1 MENIN
6 DIKVS
11 LATNSKTRYANGNI
25 IVKLSLH
32 DPAFSEG
39 YENSYSCYIFAEDFY
54 PMCNSLEAC
63 AQSDFEWPELTYVL
77 SSSHIW
83 MPGKYALYIRDKE
96 DVLMRADLIID
107 KRNRTK
113 VRNICECAML
123 GTEDV
128 MTTCLA
134 TDDIWC
140 KMADKPGVSILRQ
153 RAIESMRLCVLNN
166 LRKEKGYGQLEEC
179 KNLLICTVNNDI
191 DAKTLNCL
199 HLLMRI
205 KGMMKIL
212 DCSTLFDVTNNN
224 PYEPLTEE
232 LRQEDEITYCL
243 TCPSALLGTGG
254 KIIVKRIIDKIRQAG
269 GKGALWLCGTR
280 YEIDSVLDMFPSLKD
295 FFPSANRLQLKP
307 YTAFE
312 MVQAFNDAIANS
324 GIWIHDEARHALVS
338 AVVKGFEAGNLASWT
353 LADIRHFVEE
363 EVRPQFLKRV
373 LSDIDIDD
381 PGTLIAEDLCLEK
394 LAASRST
401 FDESMRQ
408 LDKMVGL
415 DDIKQSI
422 TTMANR
428 TYFYTQRRR
437 LGLKTSD
444 KSVFHAIFTGNPGT
458 GKTTVARMLGKIY
471 RSLGL
476 LSRGDVIAVDRTR
489 LVGRYIGETE
499 ENMKSILEE
508 ARGNVLF
515 IDEAYTLYDGSN
527 DRKDYGARVIDSLL
541 TVLTQPDP
549 DMLIVFAGYEKEM
562 DAMLQTNPGLFGR
575 FPYKFRFGDYS
586 ADQLME
592 IACHLFA
599 EDEYVLTAA
608 AHSELLK
615 SIQQTLQQRTKNF
628 GNARW
633 VEQFVR
639 NGIIPALADR
649 VSAISAP
656 ATTKLYQTI
665 EAADVK
671 SAYVKFNPKTI
682 ELHPRHQIGFSA

>member
-11 LATNSKTRYANGNI
+11 LATNDKAHYSDGDI
-25 IVKLSLH
+25 IVKLSLQ
-32 DPAFSEG
+32 DSAFDDSCG
-39 YENSYSCYIFAEDFY
+39 KDFSCYIFAEDFY
-54 PMCNSLEAC
+54 PMCNSDSNC
-63 AQSDFEWPELTYVL
+63 HYDFEWPELTFTL
-77 SSSHIW
+77 ESPHIW
-83 MPGKYALYIRDKE
+83 MPGKYTLYIREVNELLTRVDFT
-96 DVLMRADLIID
+96 ID
-107 KRNRTK
+107 KRKRIK
-113 VRNICECAML
+113 IRSVGECPLL
-123 GTEDV
+123 GLEDIV
-128 MTTCLA
+128 TTCLA
-134 TDDIWC
+134 TDISWLG
-140 KMADKPGVSILRQ
+140 MADKPGMSLLRQ
-153 RAIESMRLCVLNN
+153 KVIESTRLSVFNH
-166 LRKEKGYGQLEEC
+166 LRKEVGCPMLNENT
-179 KNLLICTVNNDI
+179 NLLICTVNNDI
-191 DAKTLNCL
+191 TENVLN
-199 HLLMRI
+199 HFRVLLRCS
-205 KGMMKIL
+205 GPMKVL
-212 DCSTLFDVTNNN
+212 DCSTLFDITNNN
-224 PYEPLTEE
+224 PYEPLTEQ
-232 LRQEDEITYCL
+232 LRKEDTTTYCL
-243 TCPSALLGTGG
+243 TSLSALLGTGG
-254 KIIVKRIIDKIRQAG
+254 KVIVKRIVDKIRQSD
-269 GKGALWLCGTR
+269 GKITLWLCGAR
-280 YEIDSVLDMFPSLKD
+280 YEVDSVLDMFPSLKG
-295 FFPSANRLQLKP
+295 FFPSDNRLQLKP
-307 YTAFE
+307 YNAFE
-312 MVQAFNDAIANS
+312 LVQAFYEAIVRCGLQATS
-324 GIWIHDEARHALVS
+324 ESKSALVN
-338 AVVKGFEAGNLASWT
+338 AVVKGFEEGNLASWT

-363 EVRPQFLKRV
+363 DVKPRFLQRALNEVDVDTPAM
-373 LSDIDIDD
+373 LSSD
-381 PGTLIAEDLCLEK
+381 DLCLEK

-401 FDESMRQ
+401 FKESMSE
-408 LDKMVGL
+408 LEKMVGL

-422 TTMANR
+422 ATMANR
-428 TYFYTQRRR
+428 TYFYTERRR

-476 LSRGDVIAVDRTR
+476 LSRGEVIAVDRTR

-515 IDEAYTLYDGSN
+515 IDEAYTLYDGGG

-575 FPYKFRFGDYS
+575 FPYKFRFCDYS

-599 EDEYVLTAA
+599 QDEYVLTPGAR
-608 AHSELLK
+608 SELLK

-633 VEQFVR
+633 VEQFVC

-649 VSAISAP
+649 VSTLGAP
-656 ATTKLYQTI
+656 ATAKLYQTI
-665 EAADVK
+665 EAADVQA
-671 SAYVKFNPKTI
+671 AYEKFNPKTI

>member
-11 LATNSKTRYANGNI
+11 LATNDKAHYSDGDI
-25 IVKLSLH
+25 IVKLSLQ
-32 DPAFSEG
+32 DSAFDDSCG
-39 YENSYSCYIFAEDFY
+39 KDFSCYIFAEDFY
-54 PMCNSLEAC
+54 PMCNSASNC
-63 AQSDFEWPELTYVL
+63 YYNFEWPELTYIL
-77 SSSHIW
+77 ESPHIW
-83 MPGKYALYIRDKE
+83 MPGKYTLYIREMSELLTRVDFT
-96 DVLMRADLIID
+96 ID
-107 KRNRTK
+107 KRNRVK
-113 VRNICECAML
+113 IRSVSDCPLL
-123 GTEDV
+123 GLEDIV
-128 MTTCLA
+128 TTCLA
-134 TDDIWC
+134 TDVSWLG
-140 KMADKPGVSILRQ
+140 MADKPGMSILREK
-153 RAIESMRLCVLNN
+153 AIESTRLSVFNH
-166 LRKEKGYGQLEEC
+166 LRKEQGCPMLNESS
-179 KNLLICTVNNDI
+179 NLLICTVNNDVTE
-191 DAKTLNCL
+191 KVLE
-199 HLLMRI
+199 HFRVLMRCS
-205 KGMMKIL
+205 GPMKVL

-224 PYEPLTEE
+224 PYEPLSEQ
-232 LRQEDEITYCL
+232 LRQEDTTTYCL
-243 TCPSALLGTGG
+243 TCLSALLGTGG
-254 KIIVKRIIDKIRQAG
+254 KVIVKRIIDKIRQSD
-269 GKGALWLCGTR
+269 GKITLWLCGTR
-280 YEIDSVLDMFPSLKD
+280 YEVDSVLDMFPSLKG
-295 FFPSANRLQLKP
+295 FFPSGNRLQLKP
-307 YTAFE
+307 YNAFE
-312 MVQAFNDAIANS
+312 LVQAFHEAIVSS
-324 GIWIHDEARHALVS
+324 GLQATSESKGALVN
-338 AVVKGFEAGNLASWT
+338 AVLKGFEEGNLACWT
-353 LADIRHFVEE
+353 QADIRHFVEE
-363 EVRPQFLKRV
+363 EVKSRFLKRALEEV
-373 LSDIDIDD
+373 DVEKPAMLSAD
-381 PGTLIAEDLCLEK
+381 DLCLEK

-401 FDESMRQ
+401 FKESMSE

-422 TTMANR
+422 ATMANR
-428 TYFYTQRRR
+428 TYFYTERRR

-476 LSRGDVIAVDRTR
+476 LSRGEVIAVDRTR

-515 IDEAYTLYDGSN
+515 IDEAYTLYDGGG
-527 DRKDYGARVIDSLL
+527 DRKDFGARVIDSLL

-575 FPYKFRFGDYS
+575 FPYKFRFSDYS

-599 EDEYVLTAA
+599 QDEYVLTPGAR
-608 AHSELLK
+608 SELLK

-633 VEQFVR
+633 VEQFVC

-649 VSAISAP
+649 VSTLGAP
-656 ATTKLYQTI
+656 ATAKLYQTI

-671 SAYVKFNPKTI
+671 VAYEKFNPKTI